1 MDPLVKEAVS
11 QYEKTDFL
19 KRRKGGDPHSNALE
33 PDCLFPFACDYDTVS
48 KHREKALAF
57 IRFDTRIARL
67 AIF

>member
-33 PDCLFPFACDYDTVS
+33 PDCLFPFACDYDIVS
-48 KHREKALAF
+48 KGREGVTPFLS
-57 IRFDTRIARL
+57 RRHG
-67 AIF
+67 